1 MSDLDAFLESTMPR
15 IKAAETALHDGDAS
29 LRMAMWSQN
38 DPVTL
43 FGAAF
48 SGSGWVKVGPTFDF
62 LASRFSNCTS
72 WQFEVV
78 GAGVSGDLAYI
89 VGVEHTTAS
98 VAGAPP
104 TPYSLRVTTIFRR
117 EEGDWRIVHR
127 HGDPYDASAG
137 ALASRLRDSDAP

>member
-1 MSDLDAFLESTMPR
+1 MSDPDAFLESTMPR
-15 IKAAETALHDGDAS
+15 LKAAETALHNGDAS
-29 LRMAMWSQN
+29 LRRAMWSRN
-38 DPVTL
+38 DPLTL

-48 SGSGWVKVGPTFDF
+48 NGSGWAELAPTFDF

-72 WQFEVV
+72 WQLEVV
-78 GAGVSGDLAYI
+78 GGGASEDLAYI

-117 EEGDWRIVHR
+117 EDGDWRIVHR

-137 ALASRLRDSDAP
+137 TLASRLRDSGTP

>member
-15 IKAAETALHDGDAS
+15 LKAAETALHNGDAS
-29 LRMAMWSQN
+29 LRVAMWSRN
-38 DPVTL
+38 DPLTL

-48 SGSGWVKVGPTFDF
+48 NGSGWAELGPTFDF
-62 LASRFSNCTS
+62 LASRFSDCTS
-72 WQFEVV
+72 WQFNVV

-117 EEGDWRIVHR
+117 EDGDWRIVHR
-127 HGDPYDASAG
+127 HGDPYDGSAG
-137 ALASRLRDSDAP
+137 ALASRLRDSGTP